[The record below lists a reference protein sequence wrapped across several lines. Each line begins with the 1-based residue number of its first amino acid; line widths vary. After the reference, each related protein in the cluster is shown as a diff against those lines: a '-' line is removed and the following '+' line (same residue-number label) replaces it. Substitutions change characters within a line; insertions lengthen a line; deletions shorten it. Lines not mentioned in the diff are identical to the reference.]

1 MQVEKNISFLIEQQ
15 FPAIYREN
23 GRELIAIIEDYYRW
37 LETNEDQSTYNAR
50 RLFEYRDIDT
60 TLSKMLL
67 FFKNKFLSDLPFNE
81 ETVRFIVKNIM
92 SLYRRR
98 GTTEGLELFF
108 RIFFQTEVDVYFPA
122 RDILKPSASEWRVG
136 SYLQLFSNSGRFYST
151 ELDTLFTYAD
161 LSGRTISGS
170 ISKATAIV
178 DKINLITLN
187 NMITPIL
194 YLNNMKGT
202 FQGFDDITTKI
213 DGVLV
218 PFGRVYGSVDDVI
231 IDQDYKGST
240 GNSVGDLLTISGS
253 KGTGCQLIVTDVNE
267 SFTGEISYT
276 IEDGGFGYTKEN
288 TKLLVSNQS
297 IKYSGNIT
305 NGLTKN
311 SDFNVLERVEDQF
324 GNQATVIGFDDNFI
338 GFRLDAN
345 NEFSNTSNISTLDRD
360 VNFTAPAADIF
371 PGGVTEKNDSS
382 PGFLYPETSN
392 TAHVKLD
399 ELENSANVS
408 LIIDIIGDFA
418 NVALNSNNYNDVPP
432 ALAAMSGNT
441 DPVTI
446 DTTLE
451 EAFDL
456 APFEIGT
463 IKEFININ
471 PGTDYVNDVFA
482 VAYDPVIDRFDRY
495 SQTIT
500 LDEINAAMSIG
511 DVVSQGSTEGKILS
525 ISGKNL
531 IVLPYSYYGF
541 NLNDPLVYKGNNYNI
556 LEVAINYGSNEFGFN
571 SSIIPKTEFAT
582 GRILEVK
589 VLNSGFG
596 YADEDVVDIID
607 SNGSVAAKGTIQSR
621 GTGITGGFWST
632 IDSHLNGYILDGE
645 SLDYFNASKY
655 IQDSDFYQEYSYQII
670 SNINRSEYSELYD
683 EVMHVSGTKFFSR
696 FRIEDFLDT
705 SRNINLAIKFLESNS

>member
-1 MQVEKNISFLIEQQ
+1 MEVEKNISFFIEQQ
-15 FPAIYREN
+15 FPAIYRED
-23 GRELIAIIEDYYRW
+23 GRELIAIVEEYYRW
-37 LETNEDQSTYNAR
+37 LETTEDQSTYNAR

-122 RDILKPSASEWRVG
+122 RDILKPSASEWKVG
-136 SYLQLFSNSGRFYST
+136 SYLQLFSNSGRFYSA

-170 ISKATAIV
+170 VSKATAIV
-178 DKINLITLN
+178 NKINLIVLN
-187 NMITPIL
+187 NTITPIL

-202 FQGFDDITTKI
+202 FRGFDDITTKI

-218 PFGRVYGSVDDVI
+218 SFGRVYGSVDGVV
-231 IDQDYKGST
+231 IDQDYKGTT
-240 GNSVGDLLTISGS
+240 GNAVGDLATISGS
-253 KGTGCQLIVTDVNE
+253 QGIGCQLIVSDVNE
-267 SFTGEISYT
+267 NFTGEISYT

-297 IKYSGNIT
+297 IKYFGNT
-305 NGLTKN
+305 QN

-324 GNQATVIGFDDNFI
+324 GNQATVIGFDDNFV

-345 NEFSNTSNISTLDRD
+345 SEFSNTSNISTLDRD
-360 VNFTAPAADIF
+360 VNFTAPASDIF
-371 PGGVTEKNDSS
+371 PGGITEKNDSS
-382 PGFLYPETSN
+382 PGPLYPETSN

-408 LIIDIIGDFA
+408 LITDVIGNFA

-432 ALAAMSGNT
+432 ALIAMSGIA

-446 DTTLE
+446 DTKIE
-451 EAFDL
+451 DAFDL
-456 APFEIGT
+456 TPFEIGT
-463 IKEFININ
+463 IKEFINIS
-471 PGTDYVNDVFA
+471 PGADYENDVFA
-482 VAYDPVIDRFDRY
+482 VVYDPVMDGFDRFP
-495 SQTIT
+495 QTIT
-500 LDEINAAMSIG
+500 LDEINAAISIG
-511 DVVSQGSTEGKILS
+511 DIVSQGNTEGKVLA

-531 IVLPYSYYGF
+531 TVLSYSYYGF
-541 NLNDPLVYKGNNYNI
+541 NTDDPLVYKGNDYNI
-556 LEVAINYGSNEFGFN
+556 LAVSINYGSNEFGFN
-571 SSIIPKTEFAT
+571 ATIVPRTEFAT
-582 GRILEVK
+582 GRILAVEV
-589 VLNSGFG
+589 LDSGFG
-596 YADEDVVDIID
+596 YADGDVVDIID
-607 SNGSVAAKGTIQSR
+607 SNGVIAARGTIQSR

-632 IDSHLNGYILDGE
+632 LDSHLNGYVLDGG

-670 SNINRSEYSELYD
+670 SNINQSEYLELYN

-696 FRIEDFLDT
+696 FRIEDYLDRSRDIRFSFKFLDGG
-705 SRNINLAIKFLESNS
+705 